1 VTVFVRIFP
10 VDFSYVRTESDTVI
24 SIVKKQLGSSNG
36 TAEDRCLHV
45 TRSQFTPRHEE
56 DLHGMRPLTRLAS
69 LVPEEEYIHRA
80 PYGAA
85 EAFGLHDLYH
95 A

>member
-1 VTVFVRIFP
+1 M
-10 VDFSYVRTESDTVI
+10 I
-24 SIVKKQLGSSNG
+24 SSVKKQLGSSNA
-36 TAEDRCLHV
+36 TAEDRSLHV

-69 LVPEEEYIHRA
+69 LVPEEEYIHRT
-80 PYGAA
+80 PHGAA
-85 EAFGLHDLYH
+85 EAFGLHGLYH

>member
-1 VTVFVRIFP
+1 
-10 VDFSYVRTESDTVI
+10 
-24 SIVKKQLGSSNG
+24 
-36 TAEDRCLHV
+36 
-45 TRSQFTPRHEE
+45 
-56 DLHGMRPLTRLAS
+56 MRPLTRLAS

-95 A
+95 AQKDTLQQRSEEHTSELQSQ

>member
-1 VTVFVRIFP
+1 MGRQRFADGAGRASGVASMPI
-10 VDFSYVRTESDTVI
+10 DFGGERGLE
-24 SIVKKQLGSSNG
+24 
-36 TAEDRCLHV
+36 
-45 TRSQFTPRHEE
+45 P
-56 DLHGMRPLTRLAS
+56 PLIRLAS

-80 PYGAA
+80 PYSAA

>member
-1 VTVFVRIFP
+1 MRILSQWRCFTYWTYHA
-10 VDFSYVRTESDTVI
+10 VA
-24 SIVKKQLGSSNG
+24 GAA
-36 TAEDRCLHV
+36 AELARAGPAL
-45 TRSQFTPRHEE
+45 QPPR
-56 DLHGMRPLTRLAS
+56 LLAS

-85 EAFGLHDLYH
+85 EAFGFHDLYH